1 MKSMNYSLIRT
12 ICALVIGLVLV
23 LVPNIIAQWGDITAS
38 IGRMTSGEMPVISSE
53 TGAFGPALWSAVLYF
68 FFPPFPHRGS
78 GQSAIRT
85 LAGHDAGVLCRRT
98 DVSVG
103 LYPDYGRCAADCL
116 SFDGTSLDARSG
128 RFLCDTGLDPDSGY
142 RSPV

>member
-23 LVPNIIAQWGDITAS
+23 LWPDAAINYIVIT
-38 IGRMTSGEMPVISSE
+38 IGVLFLIPGFIVLI
-53 TGAFGPALWSAVLYF
+53 GYFGTKPEPGVSRR
-68 FFPPFPHRGS
+68 FPIEGVGS
-78 GQSAIRT
+78 
-85 LAGHDAGVLCRRT
+85 LLFAGHDAGVLCRRT
-98 DVSVG
+98 DVPIG

>member
-1 MKSMNYSLIRT
+1 MNYSLIRT

-23 LVPNIIAQWGDITAS
+23 LWPDAAINYIVIT
-38 IGRMTSGEMPVISSE
+38 IGVLFLIPGFIVLIGYFGTKPG
-53 TGAFGPALWSAVLYF
+53 TGCV
-68 FFPPFPHRGS
+68 PPFPHRGS

-98 DVSVG
+98 DVPVG

>member
-23 LVPNIIAQWGDITAS
+23 LWPDAAINYIVIT
-38 IGRMTSGEMPVISSE
+38 I
-53 TGAFGPALWSAVLYF
+53 
-68 FFPPFPHRGS
+68 
-78 GQSAIRT
+78 
-85 LAGHDAGVLCRRT
+85 GVLFLIPGFIVLIGYFGTKPEPGVSRRFPIEGVGSLLFGLWLVT
-98 DVSVG
+98 MPGFFADVLMFLLG